1 MRRLIINADDFGM
14 TAGVNRAIVEAHRA
28 GTVTSATL
36 MANEAATDEAIAIAS
51 QNPSL
56 RIGCHVVLV
65 DGHPLSNPDSVPS
78 LIGSRNGARAAFR
91 KGIVDLAIASAV
103 GKPRVTE
110 IQNEAAAQIERL
122 ASRGLRLSH
131 VDCHMHSHILP
142 PVLLAVLQ
150 AALDHGVKA
159 VRNPFE
165 PSWSV
170 AVTHKNSSLRSWNRS
185 AQVTVLRLL
194 HSKFR
199 SKVNQHGMKTTDG
212 TSGIAV
218 TGLLDRELLMRLV
231 DAMPEGTWELVTHPG
246 YNDSALMAAGTE
258 LKESRAIEF
267 ELLTSPETV
276 ELFRMRG
283 IQLINYDD
291 L

>member
-65 DGHPLSNPDSVPS
+65 DGQPLSNPESVPT
-78 LIGSRNGARAAFR
+78 LIGSRNRTRTAFR

-103 GKPRVTE
+103 GTPRATE
-110 IQNEAAAQIERL
+110 IQNEAAAQIKRL